1 MTSGIVAVVFDWAG
15 TVVDF
20 GCMAPVEA
28 LKTALRA
35 EGVEITE
42 AEARRDMGLAKRDHV
57 RNLLAAPRVREA
69 WIAAKGAAPG
79 EADVDRLHDALEPL
93 MRAAAATYSTLIPGA
108 AELFASLEA
117 DGVKV
122 GSSTGYTRS
131 MMADILPLTAAQGYA
146 PDVVICSGETAH
158 GRPSPLP
165 MWKALSDLAA
175 WPARACVKVDDSEVG
190 VAEGA
195 AAGVW
200 SIGLAASGNGVGL
213 GLAEFQAL
221 AEDDR
226 AARVA
231 TSAAALKAA
240 GADYVV
246 DTVADLPAV
255 LAEIAARIA
264 AGDRP
269 GG

>member
-1 MTSGIVAVVFDWAG
+1 MKKAMQKQTIRLAG
-15 TVVDF
+15 
-20 GCMAPVEA
+20 
-28 LKTALRA
+28 LL
-35 EGVEITE
+35 
-42 AEARRDMGLAKRDHV
+42 
-57 RNLLAAPRVREA
+57 LLA
-69 WIAAKGAAPG
+69 
-79 EADVDRLHDALEPL
+79 
-93 MRAAAATYSTLIPGA
+93 
-108 AELFASLEA
+108 
-117 DGVKV
+117 
-122 GSSTGYTRS
+122 
-131 MMADILPLTAAQGYA
+131 
-146 PDVVICSGETAH
+146 
-158 GRPSPLP
+158 
-165 MWKALSDLAA
+165 LAA